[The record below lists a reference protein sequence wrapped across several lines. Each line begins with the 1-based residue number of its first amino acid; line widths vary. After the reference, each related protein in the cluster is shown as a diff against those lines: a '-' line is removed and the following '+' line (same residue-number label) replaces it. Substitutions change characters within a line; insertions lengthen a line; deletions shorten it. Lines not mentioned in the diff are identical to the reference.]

1 MNWTSAASLRVVQ
14 HPFFFLS
21 CLSFPFCIFLAV
33 HRPSRNIN
41 HCLFSVSILAA
52 RCPSSPFTGT
62 PAFLAP
68 ECCQIGEFH
77 TKRADVWAAGVS
89 MYYMLFGAVPFT
101 DASEMCSIAGQMLAI
116 VEQPLSYPQGHSISP
131 HALELLSQ
139 LLEKDPEKRISLD
152 SALLSPWIV
161 AAKSAWPSHLKRLPS
176 GLPDNDI
183 LSEATPEDV
192 RGAVINVSNWSLLV
206 KVKLIASRH
215 VQGFRDRR
223 KSQDDG
229 LSAKSTAEF
238 ISQEHA
244 VPPLATS

>member
-1 MNWTSAASLRVVQ
+1 
-14 HPFFFLS
+14 
-21 CLSFPFCIFLAV
+21 
-33 HRPSRNIN
+33 
-41 HCLFSVSILAA
+41 
-52 RCPSSPFTGT
+52 
-62 PAFLAP
+62 
-68 ECCQIGEFH
+68 
-77 TKRADVWAAGVS
+77 
-89 MYYMLFGAVPFT
+89 MYYMLFGSVPFT

-131 HALELLSQ
+131 QALELMSQ

-192 RGAVINVSNWSLLV
+192 RGAVINVSNWSLVV

-238 ISQEHA
+238 ISQERA
-244 VPPLATS
+244 VPPSATS